1 MQSARYR
8 LYFRHFFYLLIAV
21 LLLAQSHSVAR
32 ANPMRAL
39 LNAQKLPMEDVV
51 QPLPDAAAPGAKF
64 GAVVVY
70 DSGGFGPGSG
80 PYGSTASA
88 IGDFNRDGH
97 SDVVVVNSCQ
107 TYGSCTVGVVSIL
120 LGNGD
125 GTFQSPVTYS
135 SGGYIGSAVAIA
147 DLKGDGKLD
156 LVVTNR
162 CQSDCSEGSGPG
174 GVSVLLGNGDGTF
187 QPAVSYSS
195 GGYNAEAL
203 AIADLSNDGKPDLV
217 ISQCFDENC
226 TSGEISV
233 LLGNGDG
240 TFQPPVDYSVSGGST
255 VIGDVNGDGIPDIV
269 AAGYPAQVLLGN
281 GNGTFQ
287 PPVNTPVSGW
297 SIALGDV
304 NGDGK
309 MDLVTTSYTGVT
321 VSLGNGNGTFQTPIS
336 YTFPKYW
343 EPDSVAIGDVNGDG
357 KPDLVVTFDCSNLT
371 CVPGYGLVVVM
382 SGNGDGTF
390 NSVFATS
397 SGGHYATSVEIRDVN
412 GNGKPDIVLVNSCGL
427 TEGDKKCSASADG
440 SIGVLLNE
448 LTIKTATHVTSSLN
462 PSQVNQSVTF
472 TATVVSNPSVPN
484 GEVVTFYNGATK
496 IGTGTTSNGVASLT
510 TSFSTA
516 GKYTIKASYPGDAFH
531 NASLGTVKQVVQ

>member
-1 MQSARYR
+1 MQSPRYR
-8 LYFRHFFYLLIAV
+8 LYFRYFFYLLIGV
-21 LLLAQSHSVAR
+21 LILAQSHSVAR
-32 ANPMRAL
+32 ANQMRAL
-39 LNAQKLPMEDVV
+39 LDAQKLPMEDVV

-64 GAVVVY
+64 GAAVVY
-70 DSGGFGPGSG
+70 DSGGFGPGLG
-80 PYGSTASA
+80 PYGPTAAA
-88 IGDFNRDGH
+88 IGDFHRDGH
-97 SDVVVVNSCQ
+97 PDVVVVNMCQ
-107 TYGSCTVGVVSIL
+107 SFENCDYGIVSVL

-162 CQSDCSEGSGPG
+162 CQSDCSGSGPG

-203 AIADLSNDGKPDLV
+203 AIADLNNDGKPDLV
-217 ISQCFDENC
+217 ISQCPDENC
-226 TSGEISV
+226 TSGEVSI

-240 TFQPPVDYSVSGGST
+240 TFQPPIGYTVNGGSA

-269 AAGYPAQVLLGN
+269 AAGDPAQVLLGN

-287 PPVNTPVSGW
+287 QPVNTLVSGW
-297 SIALGDV
+297 FVALGDV

-309 MDLVTTSYTGVT
+309 MDLVTASYTGVT
-321 VSLGNGNGTFQTPIS
+321 VSLGDGNGTFQTPTS
-336 YTFPKYW
+336 YAFPKYW

-357 KPDLVVTFDCSNLT
+357 KPDLVVTFECSNLT

-390 NSVFATS
+390 NSVFAKS

-412 GNGKPDIVLVNSCGL
+412 GDGKPDIVLVNSCGL
-427 TEGDKKCSASADG
+427 TEGEKKCFASADG
-440 SIGVLLNE
+440 SIGVLLNK

-531 NASLGTVKQVVQ
+531 NASSGTVKQVVQ